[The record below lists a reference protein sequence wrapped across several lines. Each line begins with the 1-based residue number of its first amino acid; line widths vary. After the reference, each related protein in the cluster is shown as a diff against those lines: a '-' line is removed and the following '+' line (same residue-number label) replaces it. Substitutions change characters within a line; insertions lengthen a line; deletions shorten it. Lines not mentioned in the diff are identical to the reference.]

1 MAENS
6 TAVGM
11 NNSTKQA
18 LESRALAPR
27 FYTTDCEEIGRYDI
41 DPVREEWDAMMAA
54 FELDT
59 NREHFKQNYE
69 FDPETLE
76 ADPEL
81 KAEFLDLL
89 VSSITAEYSGCVLY
103 QEIESKVG
111 DPEIAQL
118 FRYMAR
124 DESRHAGFINRALNK
139 LGVAVDLSVLKRD
152 KEYTYFRPKFIF
164 YATYLSEKIGYARY
178 ITIYRHLE
186 RHPERRFHPIFKWFL
201 EWCNDEFAHGEAFAL
216 LMRANPK
223 LLTGYNKLF
232 IRMFLVLVY
241 TTMYVRDHSRPKL
254 YEAFG
259 MDVTEFDHT
268 VFDIT
273 TEISKQV
280 FPMTLNTRDPK
291 FQRGLERL
299 LDLNIRLD
307 GLRGVKGI
315 GARLQRLSLQ
325 MGIGTTILRLFL
337 LPTIPNQMPKQVAMQ
352 PAWYGAFAGI
362 LTPAPILAEFEKV
375 AEPCHGETP

>member
-1 MAENS
+1 MAQDS
-6 TAVGM
+6 TATAV
-11 NNSTKQA
+11 NDSTKQA

-27 FYTTDCEEIGRYDI
+27 FYTTNCEEIGQYDI
-41 DPVREEWDAMMAA
+41 EPVRDEWDVIMAA
-54 FELDT
+54 FELDK
-59 NREHFKQNYE
+59 NREHFKQNYD
-69 FDPETLE
+69 FDPAELD

-103 QEIESKVG
+103 QEIESKV
-111 DPEIAQL
+111 DNPEIAKL

-124 DESRHAGFINRALNK
+124 DESRHAGFINRALKK
-139 LGVAVDLSVLKRD
+139 LGVAVDLSVLKQQ
-152 KEYTYFRPKFIF
+152 KEYTFFRPKFIF

-186 RHPERRFHPIFKWFL
+186 RNPDRRFHPIFKWFL
-201 EWCNDEFAHGEAFAL
+201 EWCNDEFAHGEGFAL

-280 FPMTLNTRDPK
+280 FPLTLNTRDPK

-299 LDLNIRLD
+299 LDLNIRVDALE
-307 GLRGVKGI
+307 GVSGI
-315 GARLQRLSLQ
+315 GAKVKRLSLQ
-325 MGIGTTILRLFL
+325 VGIGATILRLFL
-337 LPTIPNQMPKQVAMQ
+337 LPTVPTQMPKNVPLH
-352 PAWYGAFAGI
+352 PAW
-362 LTPAPILAEFEKV
+362 
-375 AEPCHGETP
+375 

>member
-1 MAENS
+1 MAEDS

-27 FYTTDCEEIGRYDI
+27 FYTTDCAEIGRYDI

-69 FDPETLE
+69 FDAETLE

-81 KAEFLDLL
+81 KAEFLNLL

-111 DPEIAQL
+111 DPEIAKL

-186 RHPERRFHPIFKWFL
+186 KNPSSRFHPIFKWF
-201 EWCNDEFAHGEAFAL
+201 EKWCNDEFRHGEAFAL
-216 LMRANPK
+216 LMRSDPK
-223 LLTGYNKLF
+223 LTSGLNIYWIKF
-232 IRMFLVLVY
+232 FLVAVY
-241 TTMYVRDHSRPKL
+241 ATMYVRDHARP
-254 YEAFG
+254 
-259 MDVTEFDHT
+259 EFHKALG
-268 VFDIT
+268 VDIDWYDDQVLRMT
-273 TEISKQV
+273 TEISRQV
-280 FPMTLNTRDPK
+280 FPIEIDHDNPKWIIGLKRVKKAMLAYGKAKQSKGVSGLFKRPVAALNLGIA
-291 FQRGLERL
+291 FLRL
-299 LDLNIRLD
+299 YAIPAIRNS
-307 GLRGVKGI
+307 VPETS
-315 GARLQRLSLQ
+315 RLQPS
-325 MGIGTTILRLFL
+325 
-337 LPTIPNQMPKQVAMQ
+337 
-352 PAWYGAFAGI
+352 Y
-362 LTPAPILAEFEKV
+362 
-375 AEPCHGETP
+375 

>member
-1 MAENS
+1 MTQDSMADAVNTS
-6 TAVGM
+6 TQ
-11 NNSTKQA
+11 QA

-27 FYTTDCEEIGRYDI
+27 FYTTNCKEIGDYDI
-41 DPVREEWDAMMAA
+41 EPVREEWDALMSA

-59 NREHFKQNYE
+59 NRAHFKKNYD
-69 FDPETLE
+69 FDPAELD

-103 QEIESKVG
+103 QEIESKVD
-111 DPEIAQL
+111 DPEIAKL

-124 DESRHAGFINRALNK
+124 DESRHAGFINRALKK

-178 ITIYRHLE
+178 ITIFRHLE
-186 RHPERRFHPIFKWFL
+186 RNPERRFHPIFKWFL
-201 EWCNDEFAHGEAFAL
+201 EWCNDEFAHGEGFAL

-223 LLTGYNKLF
+223 LLTGVNKLY
-232 IRMFLVLVY
+232 IKMFLVLVY

-259 MDVTEFDHT
+259 MDVTDFDNT

-280 FPMTLNTRDPK
+280 FPLTLNTRSLK
-291 FQRGLERL
+291 FQKGLERL
-299 LDLNIRLD
+299 LDLNKRLEALEGQR
-307 GLRGVKGI
+307 GLLTSLR
-315 GARLQRLSLQ
+315 RLSLQ
-325 MGIGTTILRLFL
+325 AGNAITILRLFL
-337 LPTIPNQMPKQVAMQ
+337 LPAVPNEMPKQVAMQ
-352 PAWYGAFAGI
+352 PAW
-362 LTPAPILAEFEKV
+362 
-375 AEPCHGETP
+375 

>member
-1 MAENS
+1 MLSKVTGDARNIFIEF
-6 TAVGM
+6 
-11 NNSTKQA
+11 
-18 LESRALAPR
+18 LERSC
-27 FYTTDCEEIGRYDI
+27 T
-41 DPVREEWDAMMAA
+41 
-54 FELDT
+54 
-59 NREHFKQNYE
+59 
-69 FDPETLE
+69 
-76 ADPEL
+76 
-81 KAEFLDLL
+81 AEFSGFLL
-89 VSSITAEYSGCVLY
+89 YKELGRRLKKTNPTVAEIFTLMS
-103 QEIESKVG
+103 
-111 DPEIAQL
+111 
-118 FRYMAR
+118 R
-124 DESRHAGFINRALNK
+124 DEARHAGFLNK
-139 LGVAVDLSVLKRD
+139 AMSDFGLSLDLGFLTKTR
-152 KEYTYFRPKFIF
+152 KYTFFKPKFIF

-186 RHPERRFHPIFKWFL
+186 RHPERRFHPIFEWFL

-299 LDLNIRLD
+299 LDLNTRLD
-307 GLRGVKGI
+307 ELEGAKGLGVALKRLPLQVGI
-315 GARLQRLSLQ
+315 GA
-325 MGIGTTILRLFL
+325 TILRLFL

-352 PAWYGAFAGI
+352 PAW
-362 LTPAPILAEFEKV
+362 
-375 AEPCHGETP
+375 

>member
-1 MAENS
+1 MAQDS
-6 TAVGM
+6 TAM
-11 NNSTKQA
+11 NESTKQA
-18 LESRALAPR
+18 IESRALAPR
-27 FYTTDCEEIGRYDI
+27 FYTTNCQEIGQYDI
-41 DPVREEWDAMMAA
+41 EAVRGEWDAMMAA
-54 FELDT
+54 FKRDK

-69 FDPETLE
+69 FDPAELD

-103 QEIESKVG
+103 QEIERKV
-111 DPEIAQL
+111 DNPEIAQL

-139 LGVAVDLSVLKRD
+139 LGVAVDLSVLKQS

-186 RHPERRFHPIFKWFL
+186 RNPERRFHPIFNWFY
-201 EWCNDEFAHGEAFAL
+201 EWCNDEFSHGEAFAL
-216 LMRANPK
+216 LMRANPT
-223 LLTGYNKLF
+223 LLTGFNKLY

-241 TTMYVRDHSRPKL
+241 STMYVRDHSRPKL

-299 LDLNIRLD
+299 LDLNVRADALENAP
-307 GLRGVKGI
+307 GLGAKLRRMSLQVGI
-315 GARLQRLSLQ
+315 GA
-325 MGIGTTILRLFL
+325 TILRLFF
-337 LPTIPNQMPKQVAMQ
+337 LPTIPNEMPKQVSMR
-352 PAWYGAFAGI
+352 PAW
-362 LTPAPILAEFEKV
+362 
-375 AEPCHGETP
+375 

>member
-1 MAENS
+1 
-6 TAVGM
+6 
-11 NNSTKQA
+11 
-18 LESRALAPR
+18 
-27 FYTTDCEEIGRYDI
+27 
-41 DPVREEWDAMMAA
+41 
-54 FELDT
+54 
-59 NREHFKQNYE
+59 
-69 FDPETLE
+69 
-76 ADPEL
+76 
-81 KAEFLDLL
+81 
-89 VSSITAEYSGCVLY
+89 
-103 QEIESKVG
+103 
-111 DPEIAQL
+111 
-118 FRYMAR
+118 MAR

-186 RHPERRFHPIFKWFL
+186 RNPERRFHPIFKWFL

-223 LLTGYNKLF
+223 LLTGVNKLY
-232 IRMFLVLVY
+232 IKMFLVLVY

-280 FPMTLNTRDPK
+280 FPLTLNTRSPK

-299 LDLNIRLD
+299 LDLNIRVDALEGQKGLFT
-307 GLRGVKGI
+307 GLR
-315 GARLQRLSLQ
+315 RLSLQ
-325 MGIGTTILRLFL
+325 AGIATTILRLFL
-337 LPTIPNQMPKQVAMQ
+337 LPASYNEMPKQVAMQ
-352 PAWYGAFAGI
+352 PAW
-362 LTPAPILAEFEKV
+362 
-375 AEPCHGETP
+375 

>member
-1 MAENS
+1 MTQDSKAEALNTS
-6 TAVGM
+6 TA
-11 NNSTKQA
+11 QA
-18 LESRALAPR
+18 LEGRALAPR
-27 FYTTDCEEIGRYDI
+27 FYTTNCKEIGEYDI
-41 DPVREEWDAMMAA
+41 EPVRSEWDAMMAA
-54 FELDT
+54 FDEDT
-59 NREHFKQNYE
+59 NREHFKQNYD
-69 FDPETLE
+69 FDPAQLD

-111 DPEIAQL
+111 NPEIAKL

-124 DESRHAGFINRALNK
+124 DESRHAGFINRALKK

-186 RHPERRFHPIFKWFL
+186 RNPERRFHPIFKWFL

-223 LLTGYNKLF
+223 LLTGFNKLY

-299 LDLNIRLD
+299 LDLNVRADALENAT
-307 GLRGVKGI
+307 GLGAKLRRMSLQVGI
-315 GARLQRLSLQ
+315 GA
-325 MGIGTTILRLFL
+325 TILRLFF
-337 LPTIPNQMPKQVAMQ
+337 LPTIPNEMPEQVSMR
-352 PAWYGAFAGI
+352 PAW
-362 LTPAPILAEFEKV
+362 
-375 AEPCHGETP
+375 

>member
-1 MAENS
+1 MTQESVAD
-6 TAVGM
+6 TM
-11 NNSTKQA
+11 NTSTKQA

-27 FYTTDCEEIGRYDI
+27 FYTTNCKEVGEYDI
-41 DPVREEWDAMMAA
+41 EPVRKEWDAMMSA
-54 FELDT
+54 FELDK
-59 NREHFKQNYE
+59 NREHFKQNYD
-69 FDPETLE
+69 FDPAELD

-103 QEIESKVG
+103 QEIESKVD
-111 DPEIAQL
+111 DPEIAKL

-186 RHPERRFHPIFKWFL
+186 RNPERRFHPIFKWFL

-223 LLTGYNKLF
+223 LLSGFNKVY
-232 IRMFLVLVY
+232 IKMFLVLVY

-259 MDVTEFDHT
+259 MNVTEFDNK

-280 FPMTLNTRDPK
+280 FPLTLNTRSPK
-291 FQRGLERL
+291 FQKGLERL
-299 LDLNIRLD
+299 LDLNMRIESLEGQGGALASLSRV
-307 GLRGVKGI
+307 GLQASTG
-315 GARLQRLSLQ
+315 L
-325 MGIGTTILRLFL
+325 TIFRLFL
-337 LPTIPNQMPKQVAMQ
+337 LPADRNEMPKQVAMQ
-352 PAWYGAFAGI
+352 PAW
-362 LTPAPILAEFEKV
+362 
-375 AEPCHGETP
+375 

>member
-1 MAENS
+1 MAEDS

-111 DPEIAQL
+111 DPEIAKL

-307 GLRGVKGI
+307 GLEGAKGA
-315 GARLQRLSLQ
+315 GATLKRLTLQ
-325 MGIGTTILRLFL
+325 VGIGTTILRLFL

-352 PAWYGAFAGI
+352 PAW
-362 LTPAPILAEFEKV
+362 
-375 AEPCHGETP
+375 